1 MTQDDHYKE
10 YLIPK
15 GATIMANNWAISRD
29 AEMYPEPEAFRPERW
44 LGDAGKKLLPVM
56 KYAFGFGQRTC
67 PGRYLADALLFSHYA
82 HILRVFDVSLPP
94 AAEKA
99 KVAADE
105 RMKVKS
111 NGAAWCVLLRLLGV
125 RWLTMRAAELRRC
138 MSRSRPGLRPHRPS
152 STKSLRRRPRTGMQ
166 TATPLIDRPHP
177 VKSLT
182 YHTTIATYSC
192 DAPRPDS
199 TPRTHHFIAMY
210 RTRIW
215 LGYRTY
221 SSVLVVKP
229 YNQSSLSLS

>member
-15 GATIMANNWAISRD
+15 GATIMANNWTISRD

-44 LGDAGKKLLPVM
+44 IGDAGKELLPVM

-94 AAEKA
+94 AAERA

-111 NGAAWCVLLRLLGV
+111 NGAAWCVRV
-125 RWLTMRAAELRRC
+125 
-138 MSRSRPGLRPHRPS
+138 
-152 STKSLRRRPRTGMQ
+152 
-166 TATPLIDRPHP
+166 
-177 VKSLT
+177 
-182 YHTTIATYSC
+182 
-192 DAPRPDS
+192 
-199 TPRTHHFIAMY
+199 
-210 RTRIW
+210 
-215 LGYRTY
+215 
-221 SSVLVVKP
+221 SV
-229 YNQSSLSLS
+229 LSLSVADDVCSRVEEVYVTLAPRSEAASALINQKPTAAPAPVANGHANGNAAH